1 VAKRQLWD
9 LVFHQKMGWRA
20 ELAGGIFS
28 VGQNLHVPIVRRIV
42 QQMIAKAQGHFFG
55 SEPWCSSSPQGI
67 TDIDEI
73 SLCNQFVQHKLDE
86 AGLKAVEMKAVELA
100 GIRGEC
106 VLKTKHNVVQQ
117 SYETFGEIMVD
128 EAGEPVI
135 AQDGDH
141 IYKDDLFVL
150 DPAGQMVLRRDGV
163 TVQPQQVLWD
173 VQKVRRQIVTK
184 SGPECEILEPR
195 DFLAPL
201 ATPSLQEA
209 DTVVHFYDIPAI
221 DLVREFISRLRRNGQ
236 WDADAYPRTMA
247 YLRMASAARPNA
259 QAAAGS
265 AKAQL
270 GELGQTIGTR
280 SEPTIRVAE
289 VHRWFDATQ
298 SGNRD
303 NIYMLLDMDTKQPLL
318 YDHVANVYDGGKR
331 PFTPIVWWPIEGRW
345 NGIGAV
351 EVFWKIQ
358 EFVDISA
365 ARWELSL
372 SQSGGVTFFSP
383 ELTQEGMNNRNLV
396 LNYGAFY
403 RKRDPMMPASQI
415 VERVQLADF
424 KGGDLYQ
431 IIQFFLQLATNMSG
445 VSNAND
451 AAAAG
456 LNTGELAT
464 GVRNIKESGDEMF
477 APILVNLEKGV
488 REVTEDVQAC
498 SIEYLDPEEARAV
511 VGERGLA
518 VLQKLK
524 SADSR
529 SYRWAV
535 TLEVSSN
542 KGERDV
548 AQTAAAT
555 QVALEYFQLMPELQ
569 VRLYKLYRQRLKA
582 HGVRNVDEIITEPAQ
597 QQVDES
603 NT

>member
-1 VAKRQLWD
+1 
-9 LVFHQKMGWRA
+9 
-20 ELAGGIFS
+20 
-28 VGQNLHVPIVRRIV
+28 
-42 QQMIAKAQGHFFG
+42 
-55 SEPWCSSSPQGI
+55 
-67 TDIDEI
+67 
-73 SLCNQFVQHKLDE
+73 
-86 AGLKAVEMKAVELA
+86 
-100 GIRGEC
+100 
-106 VLKTKHNVVQQ
+106 
-117 SYETFGEIMVD
+117 
-128 EAGEPVI
+128 
-135 AQDGDH
+135 
-141 IYKDDLFVL
+141 
-150 DPAGQMVLRRDGV
+150 
-163 TVQPQQVLWD
+163 
-173 VQKVRRQIVTK
+173 
-184 SGPECEILEPR
+184 
-195 DFLAPL
+195 
-201 ATPSLQEA
+201 
-209 DTVVHFYDIPAI
+209 
-221 DLVREFISRLRRNGQ
+221 
-236 WDADAYPRTMA
+236 
-247 YLRMASAARPNA
+247 
-259 QAAAGS
+259 
-265 AKAQL
+265 
-270 GELGQTIGTR
+270 
-280 SEPTIRVAE
+280 